1 MLGKF
6 RMREWTFSP
15 YFVLIFFNLFF
26 LQELRNEL
34 TEATSR
40 QIEAEETMKE
50 EADPADGMMTEAE
63 MTYLTS
69 MEEVKTISHRLVVAE
84 KAFNLVR
91 DRIEK
96 LVAKYEAL
104 LVRFENESASVAAS
118 SVITYESSY
127 YSDDGSSTD
136 EEERERDALTRRAQ
150 RAELRAEVAAREAL
164 LAKQEA
170 RIVREEKQ
178 RELSSLQMRLAEL
191 QSESSTAIAEREHSV
206 VLARALTTNKAN
218 NIGTPSPNKAEGR
231 ISKSKIDDVK
241 QRFRDRTAAKM
252 LNSSAETATTYSQ
265 SPSPTRSY
273 PVNSDT
279 PQSQDTSAAR
289 ERSNLFR
296 TVGEEMFQHLDFYE
310 RSLKAVESSRRI

>member
-1 MLGKF
+1 
-6 RMREWTFSP
+6 
-15 YFVLIFFNLFF
+15 
-26 LQELRNEL
+26 
-34 TEATSR
+34 
-40 QIEAEETMKE
+40 MKE

-69 MEEVKTISHRLVVAE
+69 MEEVKIISHRLVVAE

-127 YSDDGSSTD
+127 YSDDGSCTD
-136 EEERERDALTRRAQ
+136 EEERERVALTRRAQ
-150 RAELRAEVAAREAL
+150 RAELRAEVAAREAI

-170 RIVREEKQ
+170 RAVREEKQ
-178 RELSSLQMRLAEL
+178 RELHSLQTRLAAL
-191 QSESSTAIAEREHSV
+191 QSESSTAIAEHEHSM
-206 VLARALTTNKAN
+206 VLARALTTNKN
-218 NIGTPSPNKAEGR
+218 NSIGTPSSNKAAGR

-252 LNSSAETATTYSQ
+252 LNSSAETASTFTQ
-265 SPSPTRSY
+265 SPSTTPPTNRSY
-273 PVNSDT
+273 QMNHDT
-279 PQSQDTSAAR
+279 PSSQDIVAR

-296 TVGEEMFQHLDFYE
+296 TVGEEMFQHLGFYE
-310 RSLKAVESSRRI
+310 RSLKAVETTRRI